1 MMRLDKFLA
10 HAGLGTRKEVK
21 ELVRKGRVEING
33 QRVKKD
39 DLKIDEQTDQVC
51 VDGEIIA
58 YESAV
63 YIMLN
68 KPQEWSVRLRTRYS
82 NGTGCLE
89 SSRKFGPGG

>member
-21 ELVRKGRVEING
+21 ELVRKGRVQING

-39 DLKIDEQTDQVC
+39 DLKIDEQTDQVG

-58 YESAV
+58 YESAA
-63 YIMLN
+63 
-68 KPQEWSVRLRTRYS
+68 
-82 NGTGCLE
+82 
-89 SSRKFGPGG
+89 